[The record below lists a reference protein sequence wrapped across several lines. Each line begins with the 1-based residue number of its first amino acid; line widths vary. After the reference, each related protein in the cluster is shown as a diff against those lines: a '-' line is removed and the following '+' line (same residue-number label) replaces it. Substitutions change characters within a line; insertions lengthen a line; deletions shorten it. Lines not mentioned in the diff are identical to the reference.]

1 MNEVT
6 LLGQVGSTL
15 LYAFM
20 GTAIF
25 VIVMFLIEGLTKFS
39 IQKQVVEEGNIAVAI
54 VLAAIIASLG
64 MIVSAAIS

>member
-15 LYAFM
+15 LYAFI
-20 GTAIF
+20 GTAVF
-25 VIVMFLIEGLTKFS
+25 VVVMFLIETITKFS
-39 IQKQVVEEGNIAVAI
+39 VHKQVVEEGNIAVAI

>member
-15 LYAFM
+15 LYAFI
-20 GTAIF
+20 GTAVF
-25 VIVMFLIEGLTKFS
+25 VVVMFLIESLTKFS

>member
-6 LLGQVGSTL
+6 LLGQVVSTL
-15 LYAFM
+15 LFALI
-20 GTAIF
+20 GTVVF
-25 VIVMFLIEGLTKFS
+25 VAVMFLIEGFTKFS

-54 VLAAIIASLG
+54 VLAAVIASLG